1 MNKLVLIMLFMLA
14 VTACS
19 TKKSN
24 FVEVKPSSESE
35 TALYIYRPYSMSNI
49 MITPEIV
56 LDGEKITDIKNS
68 SYRYFFLPQGKH
80 TVELEIDERYSGV
93 QKVDVN
99 LQQSKTVYLRV
110 NTSLKFEK
118 NKPYS
123 RSFSLEVVD
132 KETALTEIQAT
143 QYADKK
149 KNNKKEVLTNESET
163 SSNSQDEVA
172 KDQFTIQKTRNPFA
186 K

>member
-1 MNKLVLIMLFMLA
+1 MNKLVLMSLIMIM

-24 FVEVKPSSESE
+24 FVEVKASSESE
-35 TALYIYRPYSMSNI
+35 SVLYIYRPYSMSNI
-49 MITPEIV
+49 MITPEIMI
-56 LDGEKITDIKNS
+56 DGEKVTDIKNS
-68 SYRYFFLPQGKH
+68 THHYFFLPQGKH

-93 QKVDVN
+93 QKIDVN
-99 LQQSKTVYLRV
+99 LQHAKTEYLRV

-118 NKPYS
+118 NKPYT
-123 RSFSLEVVD
+123 RSFSFEMVE
-132 KETALTEIQAT
+132 KETALAEIQAT

-149 KNNKKEVLTNESET
+149 KGVNKEAMINEKEASSEFENVET
-163 SSNSQDEVA
+163 
-172 KDQFTIQKTRNPFA
+172 KDKFTIHKTRDPFS

>member
-1 MNKLVLIMLFMLA
+1 MLFMVA

-19 TKKSN
+19 TKKST

-49 MITPEIV
+49 MIVPEIII
-56 LDGEKITDIKNS
+56 DEKKVTDIKNS
-68 SYRYFFLPQGKH
+68 SHRYFFLPQGKH
-80 TVELEIDERYSGV
+80 TVELEIDERYTGL

-123 RSFSLEVVD
+123 RSFSLELID
-132 KETALTEIQAT
+132 KETALTEIQST

-149 KNNKKEVLTNESET
+149 KGNKKEESINEKET
-163 SSNSQDEVA
+163 SSETQNEVA
-172 KDQFTIQKTRNPFA
+172 KDQFTIQKSRNPFS

>member
-1 MNKLVLIMLFMLA
+1 MNKLVLITLLITV
-14 VTACS
+14 VTAC
-19 TKKSN
+19 TSN
-24 FVEVKPSSESE
+24 KTSFVEVTPSSESE
-35 TALYIYRPYSMSNI
+35 ATLYIYRPYSMSNI
-49 MITPEIV
+49 MISPEIII
-56 LDGEKITDIKNS
+56 DGKKVTDIKNS
-68 SYRYFFLPQGKH
+68 SHHYFILPQGKH

-93 QKVDVN
+93 QQIDVS
-99 LQQSKTVYLRV
+99 LQQAKTVYLRV

-123 RSFSLEVVD
+123 RSFSLEVIN

-149 KNNKKEVLTNESET
+149 KGVNKEAITDEEEASSEFENVET
-163 SSNSQDEVA
+163 
-172 KDQFTIQKTRNPFA
+172 KDKFTIHKTRNPFS

>member
-1 MNKLVLIMLFMLA
+1 MNKLILIMLFMTL
-14 VTACS
+14 VTACVS
-19 TKKSN
+19 KKSN

-35 TALYIYRPYSMSNI
+35 TALYVYRPYSMSNI
-49 MITPEIV
+49 MISPEIV
-56 LDGEKITDIKNS
+56 IDGEKITDIKNS
-68 SYRYFFLPQGKH
+68 SHRYFFLPQGKH
-80 TVELEIDERYSGV
+80 TVKLEIDERYTGL
-93 QKVDVN
+93 QKVDIN
-99 LQQSKTVYLRV
+99 LQKAKTIYLRV

-123 RSFSLEVVD
+123 RSFSLEVID
-132 KETALTEIQAT
+132 KETALSEIQST

-149 KNNKKEVLTNESET
+149 KVNKKEESINEKET
-163 SSNSQDEVA
+163 STEFQDEVA